1 MDLDATE
8 NEEEHGLSLQ
18 ERLKLRT
25 FVVASKTLAADPRWV
40 KVSDVF
46 NLDKTDAQLLR
57 GLVKS
62 FDNFSVLMEVHGD
75 ILIYKHAIASIT
87 SADGLFRLH
96 Q

>member
-1 MDLDATE
+1 MTKAPFNIQDQFL
-8 NEEEHGLSLQ
+8 NQSRK
-18 ERLKLRT
+18 ERIRVIVKLM
-25 FVVASKTLAADPRWV
+25 SGEKLE
-40 KVSDVF
+40 
-46 NLDKTDAQLLR
+46 

-62 FDNFSVLMEVHGD
+62 FDNFSVLMEVQGD